1 MKKMSYDELMELG
14 ILLRRYHT
22 GRMKDAEGQRDK
34 VLAEYDRLEPL
45 IKEID
50 AAAEKAQK
58 EEHIEF

>member
-1 MKKMSYDELMELG
+1 MKKMSYDELMELD
-14 ILLRRYHT
+14 ILLRRYRT
-22 GRMKDAEGQRDK
+22 GRMEDVEGQRDK

-50 AAAEKAQK
+50 AAAEKAKK

>member
-1 MKKMSYDELMELG
+1 MKKMGYDKLMELD
-14 ILLRRYHT
+14 ILLRQYRT
-22 GRMKDAEGQRDK
+22 GRMEDVEGQRDK

-50 AAAEKAQK
+50 DATEKAKK